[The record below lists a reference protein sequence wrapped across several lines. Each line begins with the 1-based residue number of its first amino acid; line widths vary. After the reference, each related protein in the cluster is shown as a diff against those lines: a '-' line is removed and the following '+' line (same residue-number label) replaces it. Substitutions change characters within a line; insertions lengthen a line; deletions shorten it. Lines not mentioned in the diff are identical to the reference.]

1 MNWLEKHRSLIHNPN
16 LTHGLLCR
24 KTRHGNHTQSP
35 MLNLR
40 QLHAHLSFLIR
51 GIELKGIE
59 SVITGEVVVFV
70 VILRDFDVGVAG
82 ALYSLKVD
90 CCCES

>member
-1 MNWLEKHRSLIHNPN
+1 
-16 LTHGLLCR
+16 
-24 KTRHGNHTQSP
+24 

-90 CCCES
+90 CCSES